1 MHLLAPG
8 FAGEEGQAELTATL
22 VRIMLPCVLFASLA
36 QLLGGMLNGLGKFAA
51 ASAMPVVFNLAVLAV
66 LLGFA
71 TRLSAPTHVLAW
83 GIAAAGAAQLGFVGV
98 CCQRAGMLPGPV
110 RPTRRVRRLLRRS
123 APAVVGV
130 GASQAVLLVDLALAT
145 LLAAGSVSYVHYAG
159 RVARLLP
166 SVAGAA
172 AATVLL
178 PYLARRGA
186 REGAAKTGA
195 TNRTLEAVLL
205 LGVPG
210 AVALAVIAEPV
221 VAGLLQ
227 RGAFGA
233 HAVVGAAATLTAYAG
248 AVPAWMLLSSLGAV
262 CFAHGDTATP
272 MVAALGAALVNL
284 VLSLALMG
292 PLGHVGIALAT
303 SAERIAGTLGK
314 RLRNWE
320 SGLRAFAERPL
331 LGWGTGNYFVGSARH
346 ISARKEGN
354 QVSDHAHNMAIEEAA
369 TKGVAGL
376 AAYLLLW
383 GVTGAVVVRRVRGA
397 CPREQALAVFAGAA
411 LAGWFVQSQTLFYSP
426 STWLQHMLLLGFTM
440 HLEAASG
447 GAGRA
452 QASARWRTAL
462 AALEKRA
469 GRAALLARAA
479 MAALAL
485 ALAGTSLAAS
495 QGALAGAAAIY
506 RAEHGGVFL
515 EDLER
520 SMRAFEPLANGPRA
534 ILFNNVTANWP
545 VLAAHRKEMAERL
558 LGWTQ
563 EEAAAALAAE
573 PQSWVIHHALARLY
587 REFATTEAGL
597 APRARAHFERSLELA
612 PNLDPL
618 ELPRAGQR

>member
-1 MHLLAPG
+1 MLSSAGRLRVQFSRACGHRLSNAHPAVGAAGPRDGRGEAMALRAAHAGDNLLRSGATVGLFTAAGRICGFAREIAVAAVLGAGPAADAFFLALRVPGFIRKLFAGRGVGAVFIPMFTRRLARAGASPARVFAGEVVWFAAVAVTALTVLLELAAPWLVHLLAPG

-248 AVPAWMLLSSLGAV
+248 GMDASEQPRGGVLRARRHGD
-262 CFAHGDTATP
+262 AHGGRARRGPGQSGSEPCPD
-272 MVAALGAALVNL
+272 GAA
-284 VLSLALMG
+284 
-292 PLGHVGIALAT
+292 
-303 SAERIAGTLGK
+303 
-314 RLRNWE
+314 
-320 SGLRAFAERPL
+320 RPC
-331 LGWGTGNYFVGSARH
+331 GDRARH
-346 ISARKEGN
+346 QRCCVDAVGFS
-354 QVSDHAHNMAIEEAA
+354 H
-369 TKGVAGL
+369 GL
-376 AAYLLLW
+376 ARAPGRL
-383 GVTGAVVVRRVRGA
+383 GPRPAPVCEGGRVRGGLGA
-397 CPREQALAVFAGAA
+397 HGGRVVADAAGARG
-411 LAGWFVQSQTLFYSP
+411 L
-426 STWLQHMLLLGFTM
+426 
-440 HLEAASG
+440 SG
-447 GAGRA
+447 RRRVGADRGARGAGRGGTGLL
-452 QASARWRTAL
+452 RGGGPCH
-462 AALEKRA
+462 
-469 GRAALLARAA
+469 GR
-479 MAALAL
+479 
-485 ALAGTSLAAS
+485 
-495 QGALAGAAAIY
+495 GALARVRAARGGGEVAWGSGRRQETHGLRRLHGRGGA
-506 RAEHGGVFL
+506 
-515 EDLER
+515 
-520 SMRAFEPLANGPRA
+520 P
-534 ILFNNVTANWP
+534 
-545 VLAAHRKEMAERL
+545 
-558 LGWTQ
+558 
-563 EEAAAALAAE
+563 
-573 PQSWVIHHALARLY
+573 
-587 REFATTEAGL
+587 
-597 APRARAHFERSLELA
+597 
-612 PNLDPL
+612 
-618 ELPRAGQR
+618 